1 MNPLNPKKLL
11 LTKWTA
17 VKPVAK
23 QKHYLV
29 SRVIEPELPS
39 DPIQHLL
46 PLSGAR
52 LPVGLLGLDV
62 SIASCKAAQVIA
74 WRDLQDDKVWRQGW
88 V

>member
-23 QKHYLV
+23 QKHFLV

-39 DPIQHLL
+39 DPIVLVEIEAVF
-46 PLSGAR
+46 SRA
-52 LPVGLLGLDV
+52 V
-62 SIASCKAAQVIA
+62 QVIA
-74 WRDLQDDKVWRQGW
+74 WRELKDDKVWRQGW